1 MNKEETIETLRKYQ
15 KIIEIINNSDG
26 IEEDV
31 IKYKM
36 ICEVVKDDKD
46 DF

>member
-1 MNKEETIETLRKYQ
+1 MEDTIKDITRKYQ
-15 KIIEIINNSDG
+15 KILEIIYNIDG

-36 ICEVVKDDKD
+36 ICEVMKDGKNS
-46 DF
+46 F